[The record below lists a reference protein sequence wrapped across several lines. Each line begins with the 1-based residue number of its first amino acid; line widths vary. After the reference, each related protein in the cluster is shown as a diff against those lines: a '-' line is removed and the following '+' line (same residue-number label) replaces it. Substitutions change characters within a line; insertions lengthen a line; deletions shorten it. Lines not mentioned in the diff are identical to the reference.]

1 MKAEGE
7 DQVEL
12 VLYKNKAIPRRKSYR
27 LSSSV
32 CGKEVDRFIDNLKQ
46 KFGENYIQ
54 VIEKDESISKIQINS
69 KNIED
74 PSSNLTINLQEEDD
88 TTTNVNLELN
98 FKSYFERVIKTG
110 LTGILVVFAVLTV
123 SIGAW
128 NLQNLISLGYI
139 FGSIVLFGIGLVV
152 LWFFAW
158 NKTQSFQISAIDAFY
173 WRLDSLEKETIDEAL
188 QHFREKK
195 VLEKPM
201 EKEDTCYHCN
211 TQIPSNKEAG
221 EVVCRKCKKLFLTY
235 SVCLLNI
242 NHGGRIIS
250 CVHCNSPAHRD
261 HLREW
266 LKVKNYC
273 PYCKQEINE
282 EELIEGD

>member
-1 MKAEGE
+1 MKVEGE

-32 CGKEVDRFIDNLKQ
+32 CGREVDRFIDNLKQ

-54 VIEKDESISKIQINS
+54 VIEKDENISKIQINS
-69 KNIED
+69 KSIEE
-74 PSSNLTINLQEEDD
+74 PSSNLTINLREDD
-88 TTTNVNLELN
+88 GSTTNVNLDLD
-98 FKSYFERVIKTG
+98 FKPYYKQVIRAG
-110 LTGILVVFAVLTV
+110 LAGILVVFAVLTV

-128 NLQNLISLGYI
+128 NLQNLLSLGYI
-139 FGSIVLFGIGLVV
+139 FGSIGLFGIGLLV
-152 LWFFAW
+152 LGFFAW

-188 QHFREKK
+188 QRFRQKEA
-195 VLEKPM
+195 LEKPV
-201 EKEDTCYHCN
+201 EKEDTCYQCN
-211 TQIPSNKEAG
+211 TPIPSKKEAG
-221 EVVCRKCKKLFLTY
+221 EVVCRNCQQLFLTC

-242 NHGGRIIS
+242 NHGETKVS
-250 CVHCNSPAHRD
+250 CPHCNSPAHRD

-266 LKVKNYC
+266 LKIKNYC
-273 PYCKQEINE
+273 PYCKQEISE

>member
-1 MKAEGE
+1 MKVEGE

-54 VIEKDESISKIQINS
+54 VIEKDENISKIQINS
-69 KNIED
+69 KSIEE
-74 PSSNLTINLQEEDD
+74 PSSNLTINLREDD
-88 TTTNVNLELN
+88 GSTTNVNLDLD
-98 FKSYFERVIKTG
+98 FKPYYKLVIRAG

-128 NLQNLISLGYI
+128 NLQNLLSLGYI
-139 FGSIVLFGIGLVV
+139 FGSIGLFGIGLMV

-173 WRLDSLEKETIDEAL
+173 WRLDSLEGDVIDEAL
-188 QHFREKK
+188 QRFREKE
-195 VLEKPM
+195 VLEKPV
-201 EKEDTCYHCN
+201 EKLKTCYHCESP
-211 TQIPSNKEAG
+211 IPSQKEAG
-221 EVVCRKCKKLFLTY
+221 EVVCLTCQKLFLTC

-242 NHGGRIIS
+242 NYKETILL
-250 CVHCNSPAHRD
+250 CPHCSSASHRD
-261 HLREW
+261 HFREW
-266 LKVKNYC
+266 LKIKNFC
-273 PYCKQEINE
+273 PYCKQEISE
-282 EELIEGD
+282 AELKEGD